1 MAKVDS
7 VGKVIGAIGSPGEGN
22 GQFGEAHHL
31 TVDAEENVY
40 VSDVILRRIQKFEN
54 LQW

>member
-1 MAKVDS
+1 
-7 VGKVIGAIGSPGEGN
+7 
-22 GQFGEAHHL
+22 
-31 TVDAEENVY
+31 VDAEENVY